1 MVSAVRD
8 GIFSFRVELI
18 DRGIAIVKF
27 DLIFFFFGEETK
39 INFGKKCKRK
49 MEKIKIKQMLFCD
62 NFFFLIN
69 HSI

>member
-18 DRGIAIVKF
+18 DRGIAVVKFSF

-39 INFGKKCKRK
+39 INFGKK
-49 MEKIKIKQMLFCD
+49 M
-62 NFFFLIN
+62 
-69 HSI
+69 